1 MIVGAVQVACRL
13 ARAGQHV
20 QRSGLGIDDRSRSDA
35 DDGNNEGAVYGI
47 GGDRSDAFGT
57 GEADLPQRRRGIAFG
72 IEGVDGVV
80 FRSDVDDVVRAF
92 PWNLYA
98 RDVEGLGV
106 NVAIHSESENLAE
119 LFGDHVL
126 RRERFFAKVGAGAG
140 VVVLRGRDLRWCARA
155 QGKNC
160 RQNR

>member
-20 QRSGLGIDDRSRSDA
+20 QRSGLEIDDRSRADA

-57 GEADLPQRRRGIAFG
+57 GEADLAQRRRGIAFG

-80 FRSDVDDVVRAF
+80 FRSDVGDVGRACVLCIILGTVT
-92 PWNLYA
+92 NSYSSDLYLA
-98 RDVEGLGV
+98 SSRS
-106 NVAIHSESENLAE
+106 VACT
-119 LFGDHVL
+119 VC
-126 RRERFFAKVGAGAG
+126 ERSAPIS
-140 VVVLRGRDLRWCARA
+140 L
-155 QGKNC
+155 
-160 RQNR
+160 